1 MLRKTGI
8 TLVVI
13 ACLLTALNIGFIIL
27 QLSFP
32 SKAAVGGMDSQALSR
47 DSDFRRAVQA
57 VVEAC
62 KVNVDLAKVQC

>member
-13 ACLLTALNIGFIIL
+13 ACLLTVLNIGFIIL

-32 SKAAVGGMDSQALSR
+32 SKAAVGGMDAQALSR
-47 DSDFRRAVQA
+47 DSDFRRAVQT

-62 KVNVDLAKVQC
+62 KVNVDIAKVQC